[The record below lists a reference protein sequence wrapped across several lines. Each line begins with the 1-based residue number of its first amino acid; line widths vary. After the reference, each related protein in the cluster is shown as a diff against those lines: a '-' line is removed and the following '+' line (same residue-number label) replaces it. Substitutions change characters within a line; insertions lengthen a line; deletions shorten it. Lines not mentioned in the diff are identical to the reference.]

1 MSHVPHFYVNIKT
14 IWTNSR
20 RRASFAAFNHLLG
33 ANQPMILEPQLL
45 GRISRRG
52 TFTSLD
58 GTVTAPVQFGH
69 AGRAVGARQHVK
81 ITIGRREFYGVH
93 KSGAVVSLFR
103 YGQR

>member
-1 MSHVPHFYVNIKT
+1 MN
-14 IWTNSR
+14 
-20 RRASFAAFNHLLG
+20 
-33 ANQPMILEPQLL
+33 LEPQLL

-58 GTVTAPVQFGH
+58 GTITAPVQFGH

-81 ITIGRREFYGVH
+81 ITLGPREFYGVH